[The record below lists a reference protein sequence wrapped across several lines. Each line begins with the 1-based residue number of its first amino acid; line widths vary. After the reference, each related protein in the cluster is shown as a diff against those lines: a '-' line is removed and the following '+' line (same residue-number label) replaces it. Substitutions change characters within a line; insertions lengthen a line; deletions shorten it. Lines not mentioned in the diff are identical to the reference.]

1 MKIDPSISATPFANV
16 KNVSFYQREE
26 EILFFMHSVF
36 RIGSVKRIEKN
47 DPLWQVDLTL
57 TNDNDPQLQALTE
70 HMQKETFSGKKG
82 WDRPGVLLIKL
93 GHSNKAN
100 QLYEIPLQKSTNED
114 ETEYLYNML
123 GGIKNE
129 QGEYAEAAH
138 YSEKSITIQQKTLL
152 QIILIWLL
160 LTTTSEFCISR
171 WASTGKHFHLLIST
185 SPTLYTILVSLFYLF
200 LYTFIK
206 ETKVSVLFY
215 FRSKLD

>member
-1 MKIDPSISATPFANV
+1 
-16 KNVSFYQREE
+16 
-26 EILFFMHSVF
+26 
-36 RIGSVKRIEKN
+36 
-47 DPLWQVDLTL
+47 
-57 TNDNDPQLQALTE
+57 
-70 HMQKETFSGKKG
+70 
-82 WDRPGVLLIKL
+82 
-93 GHSNKAN
+93 
-100 QLYEIPLQKSTNED
+100 
-114 ETEYLYNML
+114 ML